1 MPPTEFAGVFCHDL
15 GFVAT
20 EERVFPRFGA
30 NFLYSRGL
38 GKKRSNA
45 FCLSPGG
52 LLL

>member
-1 MPPTEFAGVFCHDL
+1 MPSTEFAGVFSHDFGL
-15 GFVAT
+15 VAT
-20 EERVFPRFGA
+20 DQRVFPRFGV

-45 FCLSPGG
+45 FCLSLGG